1 MNSTPQILDPCCGG
15 KMLWFNKN
23 DRRAAFCDRRREKHI
38 LCDGR
43 FFEVN
48 PDTVCDF
55 RKLPFPD
62 ESFFLICFDPPHLL
76 QAGETSWIKK
86 KYGSLNRLT
95 WSEDLSKGFDEC
107 WRVLKPGGTL
117 IFKWNETQI
126 SLREVLSCFSR
137 RPVFGH
143 TTTKRRMKGE
153 RMETTI
159 SEIRSIVQRRREL
172 EIEDQRLYQRFLE
185 LLELNQGTRKS
196 SRDRLSPES
205 GKALFAGLKRG
216 SHERSKAR

>member
-43 FFEVN
+43 VFEVN

-62 ESFFLICFDPPHLL
+62 QSFFLICFDPPHLL

-143 TTTKRRMKGE
+143 TTTKRRDTHWITFYKE
-153 RMETTI
+153 AA
-159 SEIRSIVQRRREL
+159 REAV
-172 EIEDQRLYQRFLE
+172 EEGR
-185 LLELNQGTRKS
+185 
-196 SRDRLSPES
+196 
-205 GKALFAGLKRG
+205 
-216 SHERSKAR
+216 

>member
-1 MNSTPQILDPCCGG
+1 MNPTPQILDPCCGG

-43 FFEVN
+43 VFEVN

-62 ESFFLICFDPPHLL
+62 ESFFLICFDPPHLLQADLCFVPFENQSSARFQNSPHLL

-143 TTTKRRMKGE
+143 TTTK
-153 RMETTI
+153 
-159 SEIRSIVQRRREL
+159 QRDTHWMTFYKEAA
-172 EIEDQRLYQRFLE
+172 
-185 LLELNQGTRKS
+185 RKAVEEG
-196 SRDRLSPES
+196 R
-205 GKALFAGLKRG
+205 
-216 SHERSKAR
+216 

>member
-1 MNSTPQILDPCCGG
+1 MSTLPQVLDPCCGG
-15 KMLWFNKN
+15 KMLWFNK
-23 DRRAAFCDRRREKHI
+23 RV
-38 LCDGR
+38 
-43 FFEVN
+43 FEVN

-76 QAGETSWIKK
+76 QAEETSWIKK

-143 TTTKRRMKGE
+143 TTTKRRDTHWITFYKE
-153 RMETTI
+153 AA
-159 SEIRSIVQRRREL
+159 REAV
-172 EIEDQRLYQRFLE
+172 EEGR
-185 LLELNQGTRKS
+185 
-196 SRDRLSPES
+196 
-205 GKALFAGLKRG
+205 
-216 SHERSKAR
+216 

>member
-1 MNSTPQILDPCCGG
+1 MSESMKFMTPQILDPCCGG

-43 FFEVN
+43 VFEVN

-55 RKLPFPD
+55 RNLPFPE

-76 QAGETSWIKK
+76 QAGETSWMKK
-86 KYGSLNRLT
+86 KYGILNRLT

-117 IFKWNETQI
+117 IFKWSETHI
-126 SLREVLSCFSR
+126 SLRDVLSCFSR

-143 TTTKRRMKGE
+143 TTTKRRDTHWMTFYKDAA
-153 RMETTI
+153 
-159 SEIRSIVQRRREL
+159 L
-172 EIEDQRLYQRFLE
+172 
-185 LLELNQGTRKS
+185 
-196 SRDRLSPES
+196 
-205 GKALFAGLKRG
+205 KAVEEGR
-216 SHERSKAR
+216 

>member
-1 MNSTPQILDPCCGG
+1 MEKCFGSI
-15 KMLWFNKN
+15 KMIVVLYFVTA
-23 DRRAAFCDRRREKHI
+23 DEKSI
-38 LCDGR
+38 YFVTEG

-62 ESFFLICFDPPHLL
+62 KSFFLICFDPPHLL

-143 TTTKRRMKGE
+143 TTTKRRDTHWMTFYKDAALKAVE
-153 RMETTI
+153 E
-159 SEIRSIVQRRREL
+159 
-172 EIEDQRLYQRFLE
+172 
-185 LLELNQGTRKS
+185 
-196 SRDRLSPES
+196 
-205 GKALFAGLKRG
+205 GK
-216 SHERSKAR
+216 

>member
-23 DRRAAFCDRRREKHI
+23 DRRAVFCDRRREKHI

-62 ESFFLICFDPPHLL
+62 KSFFLICFDPPHLL

-143 TTTKRRMKGE
+143 TTTKRRDTHWMTFYKDAA
-153 RMETTI
+153 
-159 SEIRSIVQRRREL
+159 L
-172 EIEDQRLYQRFLE
+172 
-185 LLELNQGTRKS
+185 
-196 SRDRLSPES
+196 
-205 GKALFAGLKRG
+205 KAVEEGR
-216 SHERSKAR
+216 

>member
-23 DRRAAFCDRRREKHI
+23 DRRAVFCDRRREKHI

-43 FFEVN
+43 VFEVN

-117 IFKWNETQI
+117 TNAARDLAQ
-126 SLREVLSCFSR
+126 FSAR
-137 RPVFGH
+137 FG
-143 TTTKRRMKGE
+143 TCA
-153 RMETTI
+153 
-159 SEIRSIVQRRREL
+159 SIVLAHCMQRARRK
-172 EIEDQRLYQRFLE
+172 I
-185 LLELNQGTRKS
+185 S
-196 SRDRLSPES
+196 RLSAFRLSELHAYSRYHFWASCS
-205 GKALFAGLKRG
+205 GTSPYSPLSDSKSQIPLFNFF
-216 SHERSKAR
+216 ARPI

>member
-143 TTTKRRMKGE
+143 TTTKHRGGDRFCRGRGFCIGRERRCVARGYVEKLTGIFSA
-153 RMETTI
+153 RFC
-159 SEIRSIVQRRREL
+159 IV
-172 EIEDQRLYQRFLE
+172 
-185 LLELNQGTRKS
+185 
-196 SRDRLSPES
+196 
-205 GKALFAGLKRG
+205 
-216 SHERSKAR
+216 

>member
-117 IFKWNETQI
+117 IFK
-126 SLREVLSCFSR
+126 
-137 RPVFGH
+137 
-143 TTTKRRMKGE
+143 
-153 RMETTI
+153 
-159 SEIRSIVQRRREL
+159 
-172 EIEDQRLYQRFLE
+172 
-185 LLELNQGTRKS
+185 
-196 SRDRLSPES
+196 
-205 GKALFAGLKRG
+205 
-216 SHERSKAR
+216 

>member
-76 QAGETSWIKK
+76 QAGETSWIKT
-86 KYGSLNRLT
+86 GEAINLAEAGNLAQEHERL
-95 WSEDLSKGFDEC
+95 
-107 WRVLKPGGTL
+107 V
-117 IFKWNETQI
+117 
-126 SLREVLSCFSR
+126 SR
-137 RPVFGH
+137 RV
-143 TTTKRRMKGE
+143 
-153 RMETTI
+153 
-159 SEIRSIVQRRREL
+159 
-172 EIEDQRLYQRFLE
+172 
-185 LLELNQGTRKS
+185 TRK
-196 SRDRLSPES
+196 
-205 GKALFAGLKRG
+205 
-216 SHERSKAR
+216 